1 VLNPFSL
8 LPFASLCV
16 DSLSRPNYNRN
27 WKAAGPAFAG
37 EPRLTQ
43 ASAVHDEAR
52 NCTCSV
58 PEQLDGVLHRFP
70 AERSSLIPILQ
81 AVQEVFGYIPPE
93 TMTEVAAYLNVPE
106 TAVYGVATFYA
117 QFYLTP
123 QGKHRV
129 KVCQGTACHVRGGTR
144 IMHAVKKALGISPGE
159 TTADFQFSLERVAC
173 FGSCALA
180 PVMVVDGKVHGRM
193 TPQRAVGLLEGLK

>member
-1 VLNPFSL
+1 M
-8 LPFASLCV
+8 
-16 DSLSRPNYNRN
+16 
-27 WKAAGPAFAG
+27 
-37 EPRLTQ
+37 TQ

-52 NCTCSV
+52 ICACSLRD
-58 PEQLDGVLHRFP
+58 QLSGVLRRFP
-70 AERSSLIPILQ
+70 ADRSSLIPILQ
-81 AVQEVFGYIPPE
+81 AVQHVFGYIPPE
-93 TMTEVAAYLNVPE
+93 AMAGVAAYLNVPE

-123 QGKHRV
+123 QGKHRI

-144 IMHAVKKALGISPGE
+144 IMHAVKKALGVSPGE
-159 TTADFQFSLERVAC
+159 TTADFLFSLERVAC

-193 TPQRAVGLLEGLK
+193 TPQRAMALLEGLE